1 MTPRPPH
8 PATAPHKTTRKQTVP
23 APADPPAGIHRN
35 QTLRSRP
42 RTLAAPSSSHH
53 AASPAERGTTTR
65 PVTPDL
71 GISANPEKK
80 YRNPAVTPSP
90 QTAESRKTPKPDTR
104 ETYRADLAVWK
115 KYATGTW
122 LCIPDTGE
130 LISRTTGRPLAFR
143 KSTTGH
149 LTASITIEGTKLRIH
164 KDRAVWIITHG
175 PASIPLSGPVTIG
188 HINRNPQDC
197 RIQNLRLITGP
208 EPKPRTF
215 SLSPTSPTPTPAPS
229 APSPSPKN
237 TTDKPPRLTPA
248 DRRADQEL
256 SRLTEGQIRTIRRRY
271 AEEQISQT
279 KLANLYGISRTT
291 VSRILTRRTY
301 RSIAEQ

>member
-8 PATAPHKTTRKQTVP
+8 TPAVPHKTTRKQTVP
-23 APADPPAGIHRN
+23 APADSRTEPHRN
-35 QTLRSRP
+35 QSLKI
-42 RTLAAPSSSHH
+42 RTLPAPSSPHP
-53 AASPAERGTTTR
+53 AATPAERGTTTR
-65 PVTPDL
+65 PVTPDP
-71 GISANPEKK
+71 GIAANPEKK
-80 YRNPAVTPSP
+80 YRNPEVSPSP
-90 QTAESRKTPKPDTR
+90 QAASPRRIPHPDTR

-115 KYATGTW
+115 KYAAGTW
-122 LCIPDTGE
+122 TCIPDTGE

-149 LTASITIEGTKLRIH
+149 LTASITIEGEKLRIQ
-164 KDRAVWIITHG
+164 KDRAIWIITHG

-188 HINRNPQDC
+188 HINRNPEDC
-197 RIQNLRLITGP
+197 RIQNLRLITGT
-208 EPKPRTF
+208 EPKPRTHP
-215 SLSPTSPTPTPAPS
+215 SSPTSPTSTPS

-237 TTDKPPRLTPA
+237 TTDKTPRLTPA
-248 DRRADQEL
+248 ARHADQEL

-301 RSIAEQ
+301 QSIAEQ